1 MTGRPPLPPLARPRP
16 DLPVVQAAWLALWR
30 AFWADLPLTWV
41 GGDRPLS
48 VPMGAAGLRSSDRGP
63 TRRARLIWYTLSEKG
78 AAQAGQAGA
87 EVEDHPGL
95 RG

>member
-1 MTGRPPLPPLARPRP
+1 
-16 DLPVVQAAWLALWR
+16 LALWR

-41 GGDRPLS
+41 GEIDRFLFRWAPPVCEAPTGDQR
-48 VPMGAAGLRSSDRGP
+48 GAQ
-63 TRRARLIWYTLSEKG
+63 LIWHTLSEKG
-78 AAQAGQAGA
+78 AAQAGRAGA